1 MCFNTPFSHST
12 PQLVDL
18 FEGAGESGKDV
29 GDGLFNLLQHCDIW
43 KGLAY
48 WEPDF

>member
-1 MCFNTPFSHST
+1 MCFNSPFPH
-12 PQLVDL
+12 PLVDL
-18 FEGAGESGKDV
+18 FESAGESGEDV

-48 WEPDF
+48 WEPDY